1 MSRSRPIAP
10 GLPTYWSWI
19 NGRVRSQV
27 VIAEIQ
33 TGAVTRSATD
43 ETDDTT
49 TLFCREVPLRH
60 HPVRPMTLLM
70 SFGISRKT
78 CTIRSQGPY
87 GPHSS
92 GGNTRCKIAQNRFLI
107 QQRITAKRPGLA

>member
-33 TGAVTRSATD
+33 TGAVTRSATN

-49 TLFCREVPLRH
+49 TLCVEKFLCVI
-60 HPVRPMTLLM
+60 T
-70 SFGISRKT
+70 
-78 CTIRSQGPY
+78 PY
-87 GPHSS
+87 A
-92 GGNTRCKIAQNRFLI
+92 R
-107 QQRITAKRPGLA
+107 

>member
-10 GLPTYWSWI
+10 VLPTYWSWI

-33 TGAVTRSATD
+33 TGAVTRSATN

-49 TLFCREVPLRH
+49 TLFVEKFLCVI
-60 HPVRPMTLLM
+60 T
-70 SFGISRKT
+70 
-78 CTIRSQGPY
+78 PY
-87 GPHSS
+87 A
-92 GGNTRCKIAQNRFLI
+92 R
-107 QQRITAKRPGLA
+107 